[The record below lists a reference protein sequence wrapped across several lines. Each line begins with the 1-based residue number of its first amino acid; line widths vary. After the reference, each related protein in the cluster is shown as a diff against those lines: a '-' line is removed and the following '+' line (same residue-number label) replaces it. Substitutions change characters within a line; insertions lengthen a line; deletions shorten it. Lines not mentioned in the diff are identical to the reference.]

1 MIKGFNMNIGEEIN
15 KSQNK
20 ETIINSIQQN
30 FYEFIDQSNER
41 KVIFSD
47 NILTTNMVV
56 LCLDRFVDYLFDKV
70 LFLNLKSYLVIGE

>member
-30 FYEFIDQSNER
+30 FYEFIDRSNER

-70 LFLNLKSYLVIGE
+70 LFLT